1 MNRFRQLVYVSLLV
15 LPLIQWMSATLYG
28 QQSSLHGSG
37 CSCSFCTGQ
46 QQSAAR
52 PPVAAPAI
60 TASVVSPTGRN
71 IWVDFTSDFHNGND
85 GASNGVADW
94 IDELNEATSRAGTNQ
109 FSTAERATIESNI
122 LNSLNNIYGDY
133 NLNFVTSQPAG
144 VHEVIYFGQDNDN
157 SGVGNGTFGSA
168 QSDIGNLDTNT
179 YTAFFLDDPDGDPN
193 SVPKVATGN
202 FNSALE
208 PAFDTRAE
216 SIQEISTSLAG
227 TAAHELGHTLG
238 LQHHF
243 AYSASGITP
252 DNLSDTGGLQNQ
264 HVIATGGTGINERER
279 EQADRTFSPFSRVV
293 LDIAGGVTSQI
304 GNFGRENTSIVDNPV
319 FSDASELG
327 TQNDA
332 GDTFATAQQLSF
344 QRGDTSG
351 ADISF
356 IEADLDGGADDVD
369 IFSFTLTGETT
380 FTSHLFSEELRF
392 AREFDPTLVL
402 FDLAGTEIAS
412 SDDISYG
419 GDTFDTDTIAGQVTG
434 NASTSDDSFLFN
446 VVLDAGIYFLEV
458 RASDVD
464 ISDNPLSGDQYFLVT
479 SLVPSA
485 AAVPEPSSAI
495 LLTLAL
501 SSGLLVRRRKFAG

>member
-1 MNRFRQLVYVSLLV
+1 M
-15 LPLIQWMSATLYG
+15 
-28 QQSSLHGSG
+28 
-37 CSCSFCTGQ
+37 
-46 QQSAAR
+46 
-52 PPVAAPAI
+52 
-60 TASVVSPTGRN
+60 
-71 IWVDFTSDFHNGND
+71 
-85 GASNGVADW
+85 
-94 IDELNEATSRAGTNQ
+94 
-109 FSTAERATIESNI
+109 
-122 LNSLNNIYGDY
+122 
-133 NLNFVTSQPAG
+133 
-144 VHEVIYFGQDNDN
+144 IYFGQDNDN

-179 YTAFFLDDPDGDPN
+179 YTAFFLADPDGDPN

-227 TAAHELGHTLG
+227 TAAHELGHALG

-252 DNLSDTGGLQNQ
+252 DNLNNTGGLQNQ

-279 EQADRTFSPFSRVV
+279 EQADRTFSPFSRVI

-392 AREFDPTLVL
+392 AREFDPTLSL
-402 FDLAGTEIAS
+402 FDLSGTEIAT

-419 GDTFDTDTIAGQVTG
+419 GDTFDSDTIAGQVTG
-434 NASTSDDSFLFN
+434 NASPSDDSFLFN
-446 VVLDAGIYFLEV
+446 VVLDAGVYFLEV

-464 ISDNPLSGDQYFLVT
+464 ISDNPFSGDQYFLVT

-485 AAVPEPSSAI
+485 VAIPEPSSAA

-501 SSGLLVRRRKFAG
+501 SSGLLARRRKFLG